1 MQSSQHPSRRSSK
14 HKTPPAWR
22 KPVLIAL
29 GVAAV
34 AGAIGAGVVMLPR
47 LLATE
52 ASELAKARELIAKKD
67 GEAARITL
75 KALLQQ
81 HPGSAEGRLLLG
93 QQLME
98 SGDMAGA
105 EAELRRALEA
115 GQADNDVLPLLAG
128 AMVAQ
133 GKGKLLALQFGK
145 TELSKPEADARF
157 RTHLAEAEAADGN
170 LDAAEQALAQ
180 AEQRVPGFAPA
191 RLLAARLAAGRG
203 DLDGALKQT
212 EALIAAQADN
222 AGAWSLKGD
231 LLLAQAGATG
241 DATAAIAAYRK
252 SLELQP
258 RNLGAHSAVVGA
270 LIARRDFAGAT
281 TQWQAMSKVAAN
293 HPQTLFYEALL
304 SDQRGDLKRTREIT
318 QQLLRGAPD
327 NPRVLLLA
335 GSTELK
341 LGANAQAE
349 ALLSKAVAAAP
360 RAAPARRLL
369 ASAQLRNGQADKA
382 LATLQPLLEGKEAD
396 AEALTLA
403 AQAQLTQGNGA
414 AAEASF
420 QKAAK
425 LKPEDA
431 RLKTAL
437 AVSQIARGQ
446 DASGFAALESLA
458 AQDKGNSA
466 DLALISGK
474 LRRGDFAGALKAI
487 DALAAKQPK
496 DPLADQLRGRVAL
509 QQKDAATARK
519 HFEAALAKSANFMPA
534 LSGLAMLDL
543 ADNKPDQARARFEAV
558 AKADA
563 KHVGSRLALA
573 EISARTGAPR
583 SDTQKWLDEAVKADP
598 ADATA
603 RNLLID
609 HLAAGGDTKAALA
622 AAQAALAA
630 LPDHPELTDRL
641 GRLQLASGDTQQAI
655 ASFGK
660 LAKLLPASPLPQLR
674 LADAQAA
681 AKNPSG
687 VAAAIRRAQ
696 EIAPDSLQVLQA
708 QAMLALQEKRPADAL
723 AAARRVQALQP
734 EAATGWLMEGDVEMR
749 QQHWDAAAAALRK
762 ALAKPQPGDAAPRL
776 HAALTAGKKT
786 AEAEALA
793 ADWRKKNPQDL
804 GFVMHLGDSAMATGQ
819 LAKAEGLY
827 REVLAQRA
835 DHALA
840 LNNLAYALAAQK
852 KPGGVALAE
861 RALKTA
867 PDAPAMLDTLAL
879 AQAAENQLAKAV
891 ETQAKAVKL
900 APDAPQYRLQLAR
913 LQVQAGDK
921 ASARGELQTLA
932 ALGDKFPRQAEV
944 AELLKSLGN

>member
-1 MQSSQHPSRRSSK
+1 MPSSQASSRRSRK
-14 HKTPPAWR
+14 PKAPPAWR
-22 KPVLIAL
+22 KPLLITL

-34 AGAIGAGVVMLPR
+34 AGAIAAGVVMLPR

-52 ASELAKARELIAKKD
+52 ASELAKARTLIEKKD

-81 HPGSAEGRLLLG
+81 HPQSAEGRLLLG
-93 QQLME
+93 QLLLE
-98 SGDMAGA
+98 AGDPAGA

-115 GQADNDVLPLLAG
+115 GQPDASVLPLLA
-128 AMVAQ
+128 ASMVAQ
-133 GKGKLLALQFGK
+133 GKGKLLVLQFGK
-145 TELSKPEADARF
+145 TELAEAEAEAKF
-157 RTHLAEAEAADGN
+157 RTHIAEAEAADGDLN
-170 LDAAEQALAQ
+170 AAEEALAQ
-180 AEQRVPGFAPA
+180 AQRRVPGFGPA

-203 DLDGALKQT
+203 DLAGALQQA

-231 LLLAQAGATG
+231 LLLAQAGGDG
-241 DATAAIAAYRK
+241 DATPAIAAYRR

-258 RNLGAHSAVVGA
+258 RNVAAHSAVVGA
-270 LIARRDFAGAT
+270 LIARRDFAAAT
-281 TQWQAMSKVAAN
+281 TQWQAMNKVAAN
-293 HPQTLFYEALL
+293 HPQTLFFEALL
-304 SDQRGDLKRTREIT
+304 ADQRGDLKRTREIT
-318 QQLLRGAPD
+318 QLLLRGAPE

-341 LGANAQAE
+341 LGASAQAE
-349 ALLSKAVAAAP
+349 ALLGKAVANAPKAA
-360 RAAPARRLL
+360 AARRLL

-382 LATLQPLLEGKEAD
+382 LATLQPLLDGQAAD
-396 AEALTLA
+396 AEALALA
-403 AQAQLTQGNGA
+403 AQAQLTKGDGA

-431 RLKTAL
+431 RLKTAV

-446 DASGFAALESLA
+446 DASGFAALENLA
-458 AQDKGNSA
+458 AQDKGSSA

-474 LRRGDFAGALKAI
+474 LRRGDVAGALKAI

-509 QQKDAATARK
+509 QQKDGAGARK
-519 HFEAALAKSANFMPA
+519 HFEAALAKNAQFMPA

-543 ADNKPDQARARFEAV
+543 ADSKPEQARARFEAV

-573 EISARTGAPR
+573 EISARSGAPR
-583 SDTQKWLDEAVKADP
+583 SETQKWLDEAVKADP

-603 RNLLID
+603 RVLLID
-609 HLAAGGDTKAALA
+609 HLASGGDSKAALA

-641 GRLQLASGDTQQAI
+641 GRLQLAGGDTQQAI
-655 ASFGK
+655 ATFGK

-674 LADAQAA
+674 LADAHAA

-687 VAAAIRRAQ
+687 VTAAVQRAR
-696 EIAPDSLQVLQA
+696 EIAPDALPVLQA
-708 QAMLALQEKRPADAL
+708 QAMLALQDKRPADAL
-723 AAARRVQALQP
+723 AAARRVQTLLP
-734 EAATGWLMEGDVEMR
+734 EAATGWLIEGDVEMR

-762 ALAKPQPGDAAPRL
+762 ALAKAQPGDAATRL
-776 HAALTAGKKT
+776 HAALNAGKKT

-793 ADWRKKNPQDL
+793 ADWRKRHPQDL
-804 GFVMHLGDSAMATGQ
+804 GFVMHLGDSAMAAGQ
-819 LAKAEGLY
+819 LAKAEALY
-827 REVLAQRA
+827 REVLALRA
-835 DHALA
+835 EHPLA

-861 RALKTA
+861 RALKAA
-867 PDAPAMLDTLAL
+867 PEAPAMLDTLAL
-879 AQAAENQLAKAV
+879 ALAAENQLPKAV
-891 ETQAKAVKL
+891 EVQAKAVKL
-900 APDAPQYRLQLAR
+900 APEAAQYRLQLAR
-913 LQVQAGDK
+913 LQIQAGDK
-921 ASARGELQTLA
+921 AAARGELQTLA
-932 ALGDKFPRQAEV
+932 ALGAKFPRQAEV
-944 AELLKSLGN
+944 AELLKSTAN